1 MQWEG
6 GGEGI
11 KPLTQAFGF
20 TGFYEFLMDSGL
32 LGAWKAYLEHV
43 FSDVGSKMHFSGTYF
58 QTLPGSFFPFF
69 NRITSKRWVP

>member
-11 KPLTQAFGF
+11 KPLTQACDF

-32 LGAWKAYLEHV
+32 LGAWKGYLKHV
-43 FSDVGSKMHFSGTYF
+43 FSDLGSKMRLSG
-58 QTLPGSFFPFF
+58 
-69 NRITSKRWVP
+69 I